1 MKSKYNINGKI
12 EGPARKAERLGK
24 PQYVV
29 ELRDGD
35 EAAIRL
41 YGDQDWLNGFT
52 APDGLTAHHVA
63 TYYPRQGDDDRYAGH
78 VAAGTGLIER

>member
-1 MKSKYNINGKI
+1 MKSNYNINGKI
-12 EGPARKAERLGK
+12 EGPSSKAARLGK

-35 EAAIRL
+35 ETAIRL
-41 YGDQDWLNGFT
+41 YGDLKWFNKFS
-52 APDGLTAHHVA
+52 APDGLTAHHIA
-63 TYYPRQGDDDRYAGH
+63 TYYPRQSDDDRYAGH